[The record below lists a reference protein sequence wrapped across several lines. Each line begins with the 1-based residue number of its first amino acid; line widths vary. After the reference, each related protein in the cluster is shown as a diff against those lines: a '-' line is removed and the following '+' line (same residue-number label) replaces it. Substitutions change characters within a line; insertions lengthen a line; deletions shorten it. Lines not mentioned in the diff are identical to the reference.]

1 MATDPV
7 IHPVRLSRKAMERH
21 FEGFVVSMRKAT
33 PETRGTYTRALRE
46 FVRWFPA
53 DGSFRFRVA
62 DVRKYKRHLEVRKKL
77 SAVSVSTYLTA
88 FRRFCDHLVHR
99 GVLKENPGK
108 YVGGNSRPTSH
119 SRDYLTPADVH
130 AVMSAIVPANLRG
143 ARDHAMILL
152 MLRCALSEIE
162 LVRADCADLQPAG
175 DTSRLMVQG
184 KGRTSKDEAVILLSD
199 VREAVLRYLAARGQT
214 SPQDP
219 LFASEGNR
227 TRGQRM
233 TTRGIRDRVNLGL
246 TAAGVKGGS
255 VRRISPFSLRHTAA
269 LLMAQEGATA
279 EDIRQRLRLGSNAT
293 ATLYLQY
300 KNSNDHQQPTSEKE
314 DHGALPV
321 QHD

>member
-1 MATDPV
+1 MTDPV
-7 IHPVRLSRKAMERH
+7 IHPVRLSRKALERH
-21 FEGFVVSMRKAT
+21 FDGFVASLRRAT

-46 FVRWFPA
+46 FVRWFPP

-88 FRRFCDHLVHR
+88 FRRFCDHLVHK

-108 YVGGNSRPTSH
+108 YVGGNSRPTAH
-119 SRDYLTPADVH
+119 SRDTLTPADVQ
-130 AVMSAIVPANLRG
+130 AVTAAVVPSDLRG

-162 LVRADCADLQPAG
+162 LVRADRADLVVEGGSAG
-175 DTSRLMVQG
+175 LLVQG
-184 KGRTSKDEAVILLSD
+184 KGRVSKDETVTLPDD
-199 VREAVLRYLAARGQT
+199 VRDALTLYLGMRGKT
-214 SPQDP
+214 VPNDP

-233 TTRGIRDRVNLGL
+233 TTRGIRDRVNLAL
-246 TAAGVKGGS
+246 TAAGVEGGS

-279 EDIRQRLRLGSNAT
+279 EEIRQRLRLGSNAT
-293 ATLYLQY
+293 ATLYLQSRD
-300 KNSNDHQQPTSEKE
+300 NNDTQQQSTEKE
-314 DHGALPV
+314 EHGALPL

>member
-1 MATDPV
+1 MSDPV
-7 IHPVRLSRKAMERH
+7 IHPVRLSRKALERH
-21 FEGFVVSMRKAT
+21 FDGFVASLRRAT

-46 FVRWFPA
+46 FIRWFPH

-88 FRRFCDHLVHR
+88 FRRFCDHLVHK
-99 GVLKENPGK
+99 GVLKANPGK
-108 YVGGNSRPTSH
+108 FVGGNSRPTAH
-119 SRDYLTPADVH
+119 SRDYLTPADVQ
-130 AVMSAIVPANLRG
+130 AVMAAVVPSDLRG
-143 ARDHAMILL
+143 ARDHTMILL

-162 LVRADCADLQPAG
+162 LVRADRGDLIVDG
-175 DTSRLMVQG
+175 DAARLMVQG
-184 KGRTSKDEAVILLSD
+184 KGRTSKDETVTLPSD
-199 VREAVLRYLAARGQT
+199 VRAAMTLYLGLRGKTAAG
-214 SPQDP
+214 DP

-246 TAAGVKGGS
+246 TTTGVKGGS

-279 EDIRQRLRLGSNAT
+279 EEIRQRLRLGSNAT

-300 KNSNDHQQPTSEKE
+300 KDNNDVQQQTTEKE